1 MNIDLMSISGH
12 KCYGPKGVGA
22 LYIRRKPRVRL
33 EPLMSGG
40 GQERGYRSGTLP
52 TPLVVVG
59 ARSVCDVG
67 PGQGGGAVQGG
78 NGGRSEADQAHGGR
92 VHRSDPARSGAEGT
106 ERGVASGCDAERGSR
121 ASVAGQREFVVLV
134 RGGRVAD
141 YGHAEYRGVHGVGV
155 HERVVGAV
163 VCDEGAGRAG

>member
-52 TPLVVVG
+52 TPLVVVETSE
-59 ARSVCDVG
+59 AYDVG
-67 PGQGGGAVQGG
+67 SGPRGRAVQRG
-78 NGGRSEADQAHGGR
+78 NGGRFEAN
-92 VHRSDPARSGAEGT
+92 
-106 ERGVASGCDAERGSR
+106 
-121 ASVAGQREFVVLV
+121 
-134 RGGRVAD
+134 
-141 YGHAEYRGVHGVGV
+141 
-155 HERVVGAV
+155 
-163 VCDEGAGRAG
+163 

>member
-59 ARSVCDVG
+59 AEGGVERRAWAARRS
-67 PGQGGGAVQGG
+67 
-78 NGGRSEADQAHGGR
+78 S
-92 VHRSDPARSGAEGT
+92 
-106 ERGVASGCDAERGSR
+106 ASRRWRRITR
-121 ASVAGQREFVVLV
+121 ASRKWLMDSSIAS
-134 RGGRVAD
+134 
-141 YGHAEYRGVHGVGV
+141 
-155 HERVVGAV
+155 
-163 VCDEGAGRAG
+163 